1 MTYLYQIVANM
12 YKTRNEQIIKKTIE
26 MEISRYCKF
35 STFCK
40 YLIPRSRCILSNREN
55 IESRMRNIIHISYS
69 SQLLRNSG
77 DVLHFREECFS
88 LIYAEIK
95 KTLAY
100 K

>member
-1 MTYLYQIVANM
+1 MTYLYQIVSNM
-12 YKTRNEQIIKKTIE
+12 YKTRNEQIIKKNPSD

-40 YLIPRSRCILSNREN
+40 YLIPRSRCFLSNREN

-77 DVLHFREECFS
+77 DVLNSARSASRYFTR
-88 LIYAEIK
+88 I
-95 KTLAY
+95 
-100 K
+100 

>member
-12 YKTRNEQIIKKTIE
+12 YKTRNEQIIKKNID
-26 MEISRYCKF
+26 MEIYCKF

-40 YLIPRSRCILSNREN
+40 YLIQRSRCILSNREN

-77 DVLHFREECFS
+77 DVLNFARSDSRYFTR
-88 LIYAEIK
+88 K
-95 KTLAY
+95 
-100 K
+100 

>member
-12 YKTRNEQIIKKTIE
+12 YKTRNEQIIKKNPSD

-40 YLIPRSRCILSNREN
+40 YLIPRSRCFLSNREN

-77 DVLHFREECFS
+77 DVLNSARSASRYFTRN
-88 LIYAEIK
+88 
-95 KTLAY
+95 
-100 K
+100 